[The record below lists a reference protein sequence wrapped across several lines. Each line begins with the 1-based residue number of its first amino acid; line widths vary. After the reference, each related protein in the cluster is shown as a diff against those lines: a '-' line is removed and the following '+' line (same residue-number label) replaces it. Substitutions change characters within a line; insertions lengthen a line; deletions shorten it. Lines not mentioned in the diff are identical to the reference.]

1 VIRLCYTVDA
11 PFLGGAEY
19 YVSRLATALDR
30 NRFSVSLLMGDGGT
44 GALEDWAAGLVA
56 EGIPVV
62 RTPMRL
68 PWRLDDAPR
77 LWRALDRLGP
87 HVVHVNMPGPYSGQN
102 ALLAPI
108 ARAAG
113 ARVVTTEHLPMVAPL
128 WKRRALKQLALRS
141 VDVAVTMTQA
151 NASCLVERQRIAAER
166 VRVVPN
172 GVRRSLGENRHARR
186 GNDEVVWLF
195 VGNIIAHK
203 GLHTTLEALSMVR
216 PGWRLRVIGA
226 GPDEARCR
234 ELTERLGLTPRVTFF
249 GRQSPAEVERHLAT
263 ADALVLP
270 SAMEGLPYVILEAM
284 ASSLPVVAGDVYGI
298 PEVVVDGETGFLVP
312 PEDAPALA
320 QALTRV
326 IESAPLRARLGTNA
340 RRRFEERFTLERQVE
355 AMSTIYER
363 LARGLPGAWR

>member
-1 VIRLCYTVDA
+1 MIRLCFTVDA

-30 NRFSVSLLMGDGGT
+30 NRFAVSLLMGDGGR
-44 GALEDWAAGLVA
+44 GALDEWAEGLSA
-56 EGIPVV
+56 EGIEVV
-62 RTPMRL
+62 RAPMRL
-68 PWRLDDAPR
+68 PWRIDDAPR
-77 LWRALDRLGP
+77 VWRELDRLAP

-151 NASCLVERQRIAAER
+151 NASCLVELQRVPVER
-166 VRVVPN
+166 VQVVPN
-172 GVRRSLGENRHARR
+172 GVPLRFGTSRHTRSDDDVTL
-186 GNDEVVWLF
+186 VF

-203 GLHTTLEALSMVR
+203 GLHTTLEALSMVTAD
-216 PGWRLRVIGA
+216 WRLRVVGG

-234 ELTERLGLTPRVTFF
+234 ELAFRLGLASRVTFL
-249 GRQSPAEVERHLAT
+249 GRQSPTEVERYLST

-284 ASSLPVVAGDVYGI
+284 ASSLPVVASDVYGI
-298 PEVVVDGETGFLVP
+298 PEVVVDGETGLLVP
-312 PEDAPALA
+312 PENAPALA
-320 QALTRV
+320 AALTRV
-326 IESAPLRARLGTNA
+326 IESAPLRARLGANA
-340 RRRFEERFTLERQVE
+340 RGRFEQRFTLERQVQT
-355 AMSTIYER
+355 MSALYER
-363 LARGLPGAWR
+363 LARGRRGTPA

>member
-1 VIRLCYTVDA
+1 MIRLCFGVDA

-30 NRFSVSLLMGDGGT
+30 NRFSVSLLMGDGQD
-44 GALEDWAAGLVA
+44 GALDAWATGLAA
-56 EGIPVV
+56 EGIRVV
-62 RTPMRL
+62 RAPMRL

-77 LWRALDRLGP
+77 VWRELDRLAP

-113 ARVVTTEHLPMVAPL
+113 ARVVTTEHLPMVPPL
-128 WKRRALKQLALRS
+128 WKRRALKRLAMRS
-141 VDVAVTMTQA
+141 VDVAVTMTRA
-151 NASCLVERQRIAAER
+151 NAACLVERQRVPAER

-172 GVRRSLGENRHARR
+172 GIPFGFGSARPAR
-186 GNDEVVWLF
+186 PGGGDLTLVF

-203 GLHTTLEALSMVR
+203 GLHTTLEALSKVTS
-216 PGWRLRVIGA
+216 GWRLRVVGA
-226 GPDEARCR
+226 GPDETRCR
-234 ELTERLGLTPRVTFF
+234 ELADRLGLASRVTFL
-249 GRQSPAEVERHLAT
+249 GRQSPAQVEQHLSA

-284 ASSLPVVAGDVYGI
+284 ASSLPVVASNVYGI
-298 PEVVVDGETGFLVP
+298 PEVVVDGETGLLVP
-312 PEDAPALA
+312 PEDAPALSA
-320 QALTRV
+320 ALARL
-326 IESAPLRARLGTNA
+326 IESAPLRERLGANA

-355 AMSTIYER
+355 TMSALYER
-363 LARGLPGAWR
+363 LARGIPA